1 MARAKNWKPF
11 KFGYDIA
18 AYQLI
23 SDMRETHTRKELLAE
38 YNRMRT
44 EAGARLKEMKN
55 SEFNTSSQYLI
66 NKGRFRGGSKMNKT
80 ELAHAMRDAAR
91 FLSASTGTVRGMRE
105 YQRKSVD
112 TWRNVYGYSFINK
125 NNVGEWGYFLE
136 WVKATNPDP
145 YDLDEVAKQFRQME
159 NYRKKTPEAQAK
171 SKAEVQQRFEDFQ
184 QWRKDKAEFAE
195 RTRRKEG
202 RVSSAD
208 LRKGR

>member
-1 MARAKNWKPF
+1 MARAKRWKPF

-38 YNRMRT
+38 YNRMRA
-44 EAGARLKEMKN
+44 EATARLAEMKN

-91 FLSASTGTVRGMRE
+91 FLAAATSTVAGMRE

-112 TWRNVYGYSFINK
+112 TWRNVYGYSFVNK
-125 NNVGEWGYFLE
+125 NNVEDWGRFLE
-136 WVKATNPDP
+136 WVRENNMDP
-145 YDLDEVAKQFRQME
+145 YNLDEVAKQFQQME
-159 NYRKKTPEAQAK
+159 NYRKKTPEAQARA
-171 SKAEVQQRFEDFQ
+171 KAEVQQRFEDFQ
-184 QWRKDKAEFAE
+184 QWRKEKAEYAE
-195 RTRRKEG
+195 LTRRSEG

-208 LRKGR
+208 LRRGR